1 MKNLKYFGTKYYA
14 WKIGI
19 NLKISV
25 NIADFWVQTVLIL
38 QDQNVLNLFL
48 SNMYNGNIEIFW
60 YRILYTNSWST
71 SKIFE
76 NITVFLYDFFPQK
89 IVLLLPD
96 RNVSIPLDKNISILL
111 ASNIN
116 NGNIETFWY
125 KELYMKDLP

>member
-1 MKNLKYFGTKYYA
+1 MEISKYFDIEYYTQ
-14 WKIGI
+14 IVG
-19 NLKISV
+19 L
-25 NIADFWVQTVLIL
+25 L
-38 QDQNVLNLFL
+38 QKSL
-48 SNMYNGNIEIFW
+48 
-60 YRILYTNSWST
+60 RILPFSCM
-71 SKIFE
+71 IFS
-76 NITVFLYDFFPQK
+76 PKK

>member
-1 MKNLKYFGTKYYA
+1 MEISKYFDIEYYTQ
-14 WKIGI
+14 IVG
-19 NLKISV
+19 L
-25 NIADFWVQTVLIL
+25 L
-38 QDQNVLNLFL
+38 QKSL
-48 SNMYNGNIEIFW
+48 
-60 YRILYTNSWST
+60 RILPFSCM
-71 SKIFE
+71 I
-76 NITVFLYDFFPQK
+76 FFPQK